1 MIITEWDDAYKM
13 YIYTVLVKKNN
24 KKFCSFIVDE
34 ECPISSLNEA
44 AEKECEGRQKS
55 RRASCFIINDPT
67 NSHLLS
73 RDDSHVLG

>member
-1 MIITEWDDAYKM
+1 M
-13 YIYTVLVKKNN
+13 YIYTVLVKKNS
-24 KKFCSFIVDE
+24 KKFGSFIVDE
-34 ECPISSLNEA
+34 ECPISSLNKA